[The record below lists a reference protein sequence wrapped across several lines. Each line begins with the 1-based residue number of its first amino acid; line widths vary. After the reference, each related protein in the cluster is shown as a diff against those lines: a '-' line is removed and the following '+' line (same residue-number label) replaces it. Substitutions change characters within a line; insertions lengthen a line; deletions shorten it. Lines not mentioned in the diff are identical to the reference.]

1 MVLNTR
7 HVHFVLHTGIASFVC
22 QNEFI
27 FNNDTSKQLVAN
39 ALPHV
44 AKSQRAH
51 VRTPGQEEERCGLE
65 PREVEDS
72 GVLPCLLP

>member
-1 MVLNTR
+1 MNTR
-7 HVHFVLHTGIASFVC
+7 HVHLVLHTGIASFVC

-27 FNNDTSKQLVAN
+27 SNQDTSQQLVAN

-51 VRTPGQEEERCGLE
+51 VRTSGQEEERSGLE
-65 PREVEDS
+65 PREVEDP
-72 GVLPCLLP
+72 GVLPRLLP